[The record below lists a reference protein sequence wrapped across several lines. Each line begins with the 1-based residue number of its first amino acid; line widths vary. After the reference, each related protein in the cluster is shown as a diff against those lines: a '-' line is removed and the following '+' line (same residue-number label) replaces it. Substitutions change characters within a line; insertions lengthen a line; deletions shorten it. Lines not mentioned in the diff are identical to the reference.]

1 MSHVLGRLVAV
12 TLDCP
17 DPHELA
23 EFYRHVLGGQLRA
36 SNEDFVVL
44 ICDGTTRLDFQRV
57 SHHRPSQ
64 WPDGETLNAHLDIA
78 VDDLDHAEQQL
89 SALGAVPRPS
99 SPTPPGSESSSTP
112 PDIRSASPH
121 RPQHRP
127 HRQHPSTK
135 SDPGIPRS

>member
-89 SALGAVPRPS
+89 SALGAVPATFQPDATRFRVLIDPAGHPFCIATS
-99 SPTPPGSESSSTP
+99 AAASTP
-112 PDIRSASPH
+112 PTAPEHD
-121 RPQHRP
+121 
-127 HRQHPSTK
+127 K
-135 SDPGIPRS
+135 